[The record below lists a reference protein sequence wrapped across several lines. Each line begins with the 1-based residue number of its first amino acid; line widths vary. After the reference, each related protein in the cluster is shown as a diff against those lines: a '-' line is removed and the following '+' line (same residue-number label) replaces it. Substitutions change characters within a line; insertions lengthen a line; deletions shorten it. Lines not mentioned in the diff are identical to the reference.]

1 MHKESV
7 SLGDLALQCKHV
19 SQGCLFEWEGL
30 LQDFCLEEKFWQLF
44 PLLVLLLLAYLFKKQ
59 LGCSWASLMAQM
71 VKNPLAMQET
81 QVRSLGWEDPLE
93 EGMATYSTIAAA
105 FIVAKKQEEAK
116 WPSNNE

>member
-1 MHKESV
+1 MGGAPARFLPGRKV
-7 SLGDLALQCKHV
+7 LAIISITGV
-19 SQGCLFEWEGL
+19 AVVG
-30 LQDFCLEEKFWQLF
+30 
-44 PLLVLLLLAYLFKKQ
+44 YLFKKQ

-105 FIVAKKQEEAK
+105 FIVAKRQEEAK